1 MTGLLSARLSLSNAK
16 ILIIGLFLGFFGLS
30 PVSVAAQTPSTTLS
44 VIEVPFV
51 PTSSLVQLPPTLRA
65 FDPTEY
71 GLAAAYAM
79 TPKTKR
85 ELYAWNAE
93 KSWPIASL
101 TKLISALI
109 WKNYT
114 VPWQTTIT
122 LRSVD
127 EVGGGRLRVPVGSKI
142 RFEDLWYAS
151 ITASANNAAMAL
163 VRVLGVT
170 TKQATTLMNREIR
183 RAGAKNAIVFEPSGM
198 DVRNVASAH
207 EMALIAD
214 RAFDWRPLQRAA
226 STDTRVVKVISPN
239 PRNHPVYS
247 TNDLLRFDDD
257 IWVIAGK
264 TGYLDESRH
273 NLVAWLRPV
282 GVDGKPES
290 GKDVLIVVYGAP
302 TRERMFA
309 AAKALAESLWS
320 SDETLTS
327 R

>member
-1 MTGLLSARLSLSNAK
+1 
-16 ILIIGLFLGFFGLS
+16 
-30 PVSVAAQTPSTTLS
+30 
-44 VIEVPFV
+44 
-51 PTSSLVQLPPTLRA
+51 
-65 FDPTEY
+65 
-71 GLAAAYAM
+71 M

-93 KSWPIASL
+93 TSWPIASL
-101 TKLISALI
+101 TKLISALV

-114 VPWQTTIT
+114 VPWQAAIT
-122 LRSVD
+122 LKKVD
-127 EVGGGRLRVPVGSKI
+127 EVGGGRLRVTVGSKI

-151 ITASANNAAMAL
+151 ITASANNASMAL
-163 VRVLGVT
+163 MRALGVT
-170 TKQATTLMNREIR
+170 NKQATLLMNREIQ
-183 RAGAKNAIVFEPSGM
+183 RAGAKAAVVFEPSGM
-198 DVRNVASAH
+198 DVRNVASAR

-214 RAFDWRPLQRAA
+214 RAFAWRPLQKAA
-226 STDTRVVKVISPN
+226 STDTRVVKVLSPN

-282 GVDGKPES
+282 GVDGQPES
-290 GKDVLIVVYGAP
+290 GKDVLVVVYGAP

-309 AAKALAESLWS
+309 AAKALAQSLW
-320 SDETLTS
+320 TS
-327 R
+327 HAAFPTR